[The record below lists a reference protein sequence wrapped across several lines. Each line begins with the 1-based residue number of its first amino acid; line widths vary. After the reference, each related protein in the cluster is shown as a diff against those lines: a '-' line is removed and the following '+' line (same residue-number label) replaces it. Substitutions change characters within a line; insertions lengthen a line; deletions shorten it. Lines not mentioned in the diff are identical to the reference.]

1 MPGVKEDIDTILFWK
16 ERHHS
21 VIRSFHASQN
31 NGAATPIGDAL
42 KTLDP
47 IMKMI
52 RVVDS
57 LLKKVLP
64 ADAGLA
70 NEMKYAKSQLEDQVR
85 GYCALCIWFCTHSK
99 QFFCL

>member
-1 MPGVKEDIDTILFWK
+1 MSGVKEDIDTILFWK

-70 NEMKYAKSQLEDQVR
+70 NEMKHAKSQLEDQVW
-85 GYCALCIWFCTHSK
+85 GYCALCIWFRTHIK